1 MIQDHHNRANGI
13 RLVDNE
19 HSFPIQAE
27 SLNLLIKLL
36 GFFPTMKEK
45 SSFFFLFRECQ
56 IEILVSNSLMN

>member
-1 MIQDHHNRANGI
+1 MIQDHQNRANGI

-45 SSFFFLFRECQ
+45 SSFFFFSENAKLKY
-56 IEILVSNSLMN
+56 

>member
-1 MIQDHHNRANGI
+1 MIQDYHIRAHGI

-45 SSFFFLFRECQ
+45 NEQRLP
-56 IEILVSNSLMN
+56 N